1 MSKFK
6 KEWKLFK
13 QDFKQQADASFMF
26 RFNWYVLKPIA
37 LVLVII
43 ALVIF

>member
-1 MSKFK
+1 MKLK
-6 KEWKLFK
+6 QEWKLFK
-13 QDFKQQADASFMF
+13 QDFKRQANESFMF

-43 ALVIF
+43 AFIIL